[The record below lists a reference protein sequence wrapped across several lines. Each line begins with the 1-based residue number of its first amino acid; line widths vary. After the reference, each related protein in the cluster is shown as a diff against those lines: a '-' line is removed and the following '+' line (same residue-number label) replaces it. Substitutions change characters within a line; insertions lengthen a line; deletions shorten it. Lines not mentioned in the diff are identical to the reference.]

1 MNRHLKLIGISIMFV
16 STIVMFGSYL
26 SAMLNGGT
34 LIIHINDYGEGLA
47 ETIFFLVGFILAF
60 PLFVKNAEEA

>member
-1 MNRHLKLIGISIMFV
+1 MNTNLKLIGISIMFV
-16 STIVMFGSYL
+16 STIVMFGSYF

-47 ETIFFLVGFILAF
+47 ETLVFFVGFILAF
-60 PLFVKNAEEA
+60 PISVENVEEA